1 MAPANPAPTQPS
13 FGGGTGAEDPT
24 LTPTRNGYTLCQMV
38 CLVMRLALTS
48 GVHCFTTERRSVR
61 RVSDARRHAGR
72 LGVLGR
78 LSALLGMLIGLSACG
93 STSVDDYQAR
103 EPAFEPEDFFNGALT
118 AHGVVKDF
126 SGTAIRHF
134 SADIIGCWSGGVGTL
149 DEDFVFDDGEQQ
161 KRVWTLTPNGDQTYI
176 GTAGDVVGEGLARW
190 QGNAMF
196 LDYTLRIELEDG
208 PINVKIDD
216 RMYRLS
222 DNVVINESKMR
233 KFGFGVGEILLT
245 IIRHP
250 DQAADCPS
258 V

>member
-1 MAPANPAPTQPS
+1 
-13 FGGGTGAEDPT
+13 
-24 LTPTRNGYTLCQMV
+24 
-38 CLVMRLALTS
+38 MRLALTS
-48 GVHCFTTERRSVR
+48 SRHCLTTANHCVQ
-61 RVSDARRHAGR
+61 RVSDASRLLGR
-72 LGVLGR
+72 LAILSRGFTLLGVLVGFT
-78 LSALLGMLIGLSACG
+78 ACG
-93 STSVDDYQAR
+93 STSVDDYRAR
-103 EPAFEPEDFFNGALT
+103 EPAFAPEDFFNGALT

-134 SADIIGCWSGGVGTL
+134 RADIIGCWSEGVGTL

-161 KRVWTLTPNGDQTYI
+161 KRVWTLTPNGSQTYV

-196 LDYTLRIELEDG
+196 LDYTLRIELADG
-208 PINVKIDD
+208 PIDVKIDD
-216 RMYRLS
+216 RMYRVS

>member
-1 MAPANPAPTQPS
+1 
-13 FGGGTGAEDPT
+13 
-24 LTPTRNGYTLCQMV
+24 
-38 CLVMRLALTS
+38 MRLALTNHRHYPTTTS
-48 GVHCFTTERRSVR
+48 GSVQ
-61 RVSDARRHAGR
+61 RVPNTRRHAKR
-72 LGVLGR
+72 
-78 LSALLGMLIGLSACG
+78 LGMLGQVSTLLGILIWLSACG

-103 EPAFEPEDFFNGALT
+103 EPAFAPEDFFNGALT

-134 SADIIGCWSGGVGTL
+134 SADIMGCWSDGVGTL

-161 KRVWTLTPNGDQTYI
+161 KRIWTLTPDGDQTYI

-208 PINVKIDD
+208 PLDVKIDD
-216 RMYRLS
+216 RMYRVS

-250 DQAADCPS
+250 DQAVACPS

>member
-1 MAPANPAPTQPS
+1 
-13 FGGGTGAEDPT
+13 
-24 LTPTRNGYTLCQMV
+24 
-38 CLVMRLALTS
+38 MRLALTS
-48 GVHCFTTERRSVR
+48 KLHCFKADSWSAR
-61 RVSDARRHAGR
+61 RVLDAHCRTRR

-78 LSALLGMLIGLSACG
+78 GIVLLGILSGLAACS

-118 AHGVVKDF
+118 AHGVVKDI
-126 SGTAIRHF
+126 SGTATRHF
-134 SADIIGCWSGGVGTL
+134 SADILGCWSDGIGTL
-149 DEDFVFDDGEQQ
+149 DEDFIFDDGEQQ
-161 KRVWTLTPNGDQTYI
+161 KRIWILIPNGNQAYV
-176 GTAGDVVGEGLARW
+176 GTAGDLVGEGLARW

-208 PINVKIDD
+208 PIDVKIDD
-216 RMYRLS
+216 RMYRVS

>member
-1 MAPANPAPTQPS
+1 
-13 FGGGTGAEDPT
+13 
-24 LTPTRNGYTLCQMV
+24 
-38 CLVMRLALTS
+38 MRLDLTASRHYLAAAS
-48 GVHCFTTERRSVR
+48 GSVR
-61 RVSDARRHAGR
+61 RVSNARRQAER
-72 LGVLGR
+72 LGLLGR
-78 LSALLGMLIGLSACG
+78 VAVLLGMLLGLTGCG
-93 STSVDDYQAR
+93 ITSVDDYQAR
-103 EPAFEPEDFFNGALT
+103 EPAFAPEDFFNGALT
-118 AHGVVKDF
+118 AHGVVKNF

-134 SADIIGCWSGGVGTL
+134 SADIVGCWSDGVGTL

-161 KRVWTLTPNGDQTYI
+161 TRIWTLTPKGDQAYI

-208 PINVKIDD
+208 PIDVKIDD
-216 RMYRLS
+216 RMYRVS

-250 DQAADCPS
+250 DQDANCPS

>member
-1 MAPANPAPTQPS
+1 
-13 FGGGTGAEDPT
+13 
-24 LTPTRNGYTLCQMV
+24 
-38 CLVMRLALTS
+38 MRLDLINNCHLPSTGGRSLPLVS
-48 GVHCFTTERRSVR
+48 GEHRLFE
-61 RVSDARRHAGR
+61 R
-72 LGVLGR
+72 LGIVSRGF
-78 LSALLGMLIGLSACG
+78 ALIGILIGLTACG

-103 EPAFEPEDFFNGALT
+103 DPAFAPEDFFNGALT

-134 SADIIGCWSGGVGTL
+134 SADIVGCWSDGVGTL

-161 KRVWTLTPNGDQTYI
+161 KRIWTLTPNGSQTYI

-208 PINVKIDD
+208 PIDVKIDD
-216 RMYRLS
+216 RMYRVN

>member
-1 MAPANPAPTQPS
+1 
-13 FGGGTGAEDPT
+13 
-24 LTPTRNGYTLCQMV
+24 
-38 CLVMRLALTS
+38 MRRDFINNCHSLSTS
-48 GVHCFTTERRSVR
+48 NRSVQL
-61 RVSDARRHAGR
+61 VSDAH
-72 LGVLGR
+72 R
-78 LSALLGMLIGLSACG
+78 LSERFSILSRGFALIGIFIGLTACG

-103 EPAFEPEDFFNGALT
+103 EPAFAPEDFFNGALT

-134 SADIIGCWSGGVGTL
+134 SADIVGCWSDGVGTL
-149 DEDFVFDDGEQQ
+149 DEDFIFDDGEQQ
-161 KRVWTLTPNGDQTYI
+161 KRIWTLTPNGNQAYI
-176 GTAGDVVGEGLARW
+176 GTAGDVIGEGLARW

-208 PINVKIDD
+208 PIDVKIDD
-216 RMYRLS
+216 RMYRVS

-250 DQAADCPS
+250 DQPADCPS